1 MAGKE
6 SVIKVQKI
14 VMGRKSQRSERQMG
28 KMNLTDLHYVVEI
41 DKSGSISKAAKEL
54 YVAQPNLSKAIKHLE
69 REFGISIFERSSK
82 GVKATREGQKFLE
95 YAKRIIYE
103 IEEMKRDCSDLGKE
117 NLSFKITVPRASY
130 ISSAFAEFIGMQ
142 SKETAIKAE
151 FQENSSMHAIENVL
165 QNGYSMGIIRY
176 LCVNEPYFQSARC
189 ILRSEVSSP
198 HAGFP
203 HHLPVLLLSLTP
215 SLQDFHPQKLR
226 SHTEALPEVLHPAL
240 SDQSRIS
247 GKQFYACH

>member
-1 MAGKE
+1 
-6 SVIKVQKI
+6 
-14 VMGRKSQRSERQMG
+14 
-28 KMNLTDLHYVVEI
+28 MNLTDLHYVVEI

-130 ISSAFAEFIGMQ
+130 ISSAFAEFIGMHGFLSWQ
-142 SKETAIKAE
+142 VPAE
-151 FQENSSMHAIENVL
+151 LRL
-165 QNGYSMGIIRY
+165 QVRPVGKCICRRKDLPYQ
-176 LCVNEPYFQSARC
+176 VNW
-189 ILRSEVSSP
+189 
-198 HAGFP
+198 
-203 HHLPVLLLSLTP
+203 
-215 SLQDFHPQKLR
+215 LQM
-226 SHTEALPEVLHPAL
+226 PEVV
-240 SDQSRIS
+240 
-247 GKQFYACH
+247 